1 MMAGDIMNT
10 INGLIKWIID
20 TVEKYK
26 K

>member
-1 MMAGDIMNT
+1 MAGDIMGT
-10 INGLIKWIID
+10 ITDLIKWIAE

>member
-1 MMAGDIMNT
+1 MAGDIMNT
-10 INGLIKWIID
+10 INDLIKWIID

>member
-1 MMAGDIMNT
+1 MAGDIIGT
-10 INGLIKWIID
+10 INDLIKWIAD

>member
-1 MMAGDIMNT
+1 MAGDIIGT
-10 INGLIKWIID
+10 INDLIKWIID

>member
-1 MMAGDIMNT
+1 MAGDIMNT

>member
-1 MMAGDIMNT
+1 MAGDIMNT
-10 INGLIKWIID
+10 INGLIKWVID